1 MHFVFPRLTMG
12 ISEKKIQVNSGDK
25 TQKLLNIEDDYVLG
39 SLEF

>member
-12 ISEKKIQVNSGDK
+12 ISEKEIQVNSGDK